1 MTELSKRDIEALA
14 ENNVGLLPEVQ
25 EAADALAALVPMMK
39 RAQKACKTAANEN
52 AAKSASDQDD
62 AEADATTGTM
72 MDAHHI
78 FRRIVAEIES
88 LERYI

>member
-1 MTELSKRDIEALA
+1 MTEELSKRDIEALA
-14 ENNVGLLPEVQ
+14 EQNVGHLKEVQ
-25 EAADALAALVPMMK
+25 ESVCLLMAIAPALK

-52 AAKSASDQDD
+52 AAKSTSDGD

>member
-14 ENNVGLLPEVQ
+14 EQNVGHLKEVQ
-25 EAADALAALVPMMK
+25 ESVCLLMAIAPALK

-72 MDAHHI
+72 MDAHHA